1 MTDTSLRVGVRRISV
16 SPVDGQPNG
25 SRARC
30 DPLDQELLHS
40 NASCEVIS
48 PPAFFPSAQ
57 HLEVRRLSGGTT
69 AARSK
74 KNARRSGENP
84 WHLVVTQ
91 RASSAILD
99 PEPRAAW
106 VLAFVCIPRAVK
118 ALTVAS

>member
-25 SRARC
+25 SRARY
-30 DPLDQELLHS
+30 QELLHS

-48 PPAFFPSAQ
+48 PPAFFPSAAQ

>member
-48 PPAFFPSAQ
+48 PPDFFPSAAQ
-57 HLEVRRLSGGTT
+57 HLEVRRCEDTPTT
-69 AARSK
+69 PRSH
-74 KNARRSGENP
+74 R
-84 WHLVVTQ
+84 
-91 RASSAILD
+91 
-99 PEPRAAW
+99 
-106 VLAFVCIPRAVK
+106 
-118 ALTVAS
+118 

>member
-48 PPAFFPSAQ
+48 PPDFFPSAQ
-57 HLEVRRLSGGTT
+57 HLEVRRCEDTPTT
-69 AARSK
+69 PRSH
-74 KNARRSGENP
+74 R
-84 WHLVVTQ
+84 
-91 RASSAILD
+91 
-99 PEPRAAW
+99 
-106 VLAFVCIPRAVK
+106 
-118 ALTVAS
+118 